1 MHCKSTSRKL
11 GISVLI
17 LCRVK
22 FKTRYMTN
30 IEDDISEPWG
40 ADSLY
45 TALLSS
51 MHLIILSKNGD

>member
-51 MHLIILSKNGD
+51 MH